1 MLLSSSKEVHSC
13 SLLGGKRELLHIKRT
28 FRMRSS
34 GSAGSPGHAKCS
46 AVVASPPGLTQ
57 QDYTWTGTDEFSMLQ
72 DRVDAPPLPL
82 PSIREP
88 KRVVLVRHGQS
99 TWNAQGRIQG
109 SSNVSVL
116 TKKGESQAETTQQMV
131 RCSACC
137 RPMFADEFPRC

>member
-1 MLLSSSKEVHSC
+1 MLLSSGKVHSC
-13 SLLGGKRELLHIKRT
+13 SQLGSRRELLQIRRT
-28 FRMRSS
+28 FSMRSPS
-34 GSAGSPGHAKCS
+34 IAASAGHVKCS
-46 AVVASPPGLTQ
+46 AVVASPPGLTEQ
-57 QDYTWTGTDEFSMLQ
+57 EYTWTGRDEFSMLQ

-82 PSIREP
+82 PNLREP

-131 RCSACC
+131 CCLACC
-137 RPMFADEFPRC
+137 GCR